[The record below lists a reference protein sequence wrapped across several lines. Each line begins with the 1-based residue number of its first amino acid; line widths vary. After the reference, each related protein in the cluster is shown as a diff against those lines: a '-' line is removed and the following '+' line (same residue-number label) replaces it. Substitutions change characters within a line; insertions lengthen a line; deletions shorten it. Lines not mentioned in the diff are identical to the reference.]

1 MTTKKYLADRFLDD
15 TYSEETRRH
24 VSTLTIGRLTSN
36 ACFRYAPPFLA
47 SISDDFNISLSR
59 LGLALMVTE
68 IAMGISPVLGRF
80 VDRLHR
86 RTAMAGGL
94 LAISGAATIAAA
106 SPSVWIFVLGILLI
120 AVAKFIFDIG
130 LASWVNDHVEYEKR
144 GRVIGLTE
152 TSWALGL
159 LVGVTAMGLV
169 ASATSWRWG
178 YAVGALSVAIMGLVV
193 MTRLDGHDVAGSQR
207 SRDTVKH
214 KMPLNGYWIFG
225 AMFFLMAASQTL
237 FVTFGSWLEDEF
249 GFTEAGISAV
259 VFGLG
264 AFELLASVTSARRT
278 DSWGKER
285 STIFGAA
292 LILPAGLL
300 LTVGHNNQ
308 VIGLI
313 LLGIYLLG
321 FEFSIVSMLPLSA
334 NLIPS
339 SPGRGLGIVLA
350 GGTLGRAS
358 MSLIGTA
365 AYDKFG
371 INVPAFIGAICAAGM
386 IGCIVAYGRTTQQR
400 LTTHSPT

>member
-1 MTTKKYLADRFLDD
+1 MNVHNKSYFADRFLDD
-15 TYSEETRRH
+15 SYSEETRRH
-24 VSTLTIGRLTSN
+24 VTTLTIARLTSN

-47 SISDDFNISLSR
+47 SISDDFQISLSR
-59 LGLALMVTE
+59 LGLALMITE
-68 IAMGISPVLGRF
+68 IVMGISPILGRV
-80 VDRLHR
+80 VDRMHR
-86 RTAMAGGL
+86 RTALAGGL
-94 LAISGAATIAAA
+94 LAISGAATVAAA
-106 SPSVWIFVLGILLI
+106 SPSVWIFVLGMLLI

-144 GRVIGLTE
+144 GRVIGFTE

-159 LVGVTAMGLV
+159 LLGVTAMGLV

-178 YAVGALSVAIMGLVV
+178 YAVGAISVAVMAIVV

-207 SRDTVKH
+207 SKDTTKYP
-214 KMPLNGYWIFG
+214 MPRNGYWIFA

-237 FVTFGSWLEDEF
+237 FVTFGSWLEDQF

-278 DSWGKER
+278 DTWGKER
-285 STIFGAA
+285 STIFGAL

-300 LTVGHNNQ
+300 LTVGHNNA

-365 AYDKFG
+365 AYEKFG
-371 INVPAFIGAICAAGM
+371 INVPAFMGAVCAAGM
-386 IGCIVAYGRTTQQR
+386 IGCIVAYGRTAK
-400 LTTHSPT
+400 SNV

>member
-1 MTTKKYLADRFLDD
+1 MSEKKYLADRFLDD
-15 TYSEETRRH
+15 SYSEETRRH
-24 VSTLTIGRLTSN
+24 VTTLTIARLTSN

-47 SISDDFNISLSR
+47 SISDDFQISLSR
-59 LGLALMVTE
+59 LGLALMITE
-68 IAMGISPVLGRF
+68 IVMGISPILGRF
-80 VDRLHR
+80 VDRMHR

-106 SPSVWIFVLGILLI
+106 SPSVWIFVLGMLLI

-144 GRVIGLTE
+144 GRVIGFTE

-159 LVGVTAMGLV
+159 LIGVTAMGLV

-178 YAVGALSVAIMGLVV
+178 YAVGAISVAVMAIVV

-207 SRDTVKH
+207 SKDTTKYP
-214 KMPLNGYWIFG
+214 MPRNGYWIFA

-237 FVTFGSWLEDEF
+237 FVTFGSWLEDDF

-278 DSWGKER
+278 DTWGKER
-285 STIFGAA
+285 STIFGAL

-300 LTVGHNNQ
+300 LTVGHNNAI
-308 VIGLI
+308 IGLI

-371 INVPAFIGAICAAGM
+371 INVPSFIGAVCAAGM
-386 IGCIVAYGRTTQQR
+386 IGCIVAYGRTTKNNA
-400 LTTHSPT
+400 

>member
-1 MTTKKYLADRFLDD
+1 VSEKKYLADRFLDD
-15 TYSEETRRH
+15 SYSEETRRH
-24 VSTLTIGRLTSN
+24 VTTLTIARLTSN

-47 SISDDFNISLSR
+47 SISDDFQISLSR
-59 LGLALMVTE
+59 LGLALMITE
-68 IAMGISPVLGRF
+68 IVMGISPILGRF
-80 VDRLHR
+80 VDRMHR

-106 SPSVWIFVLGILLI
+106 SPSVWIFVLGMLLI

-144 GRVIGLTE
+144 GRVIGFTE

-159 LVGVTAMGLV
+159 LIGVTAMGLV

-178 YAVGALSVAIMGLVV
+178 YAVGAISVAVMAIVV

-207 SRDTVKH
+207 SKDTTKYP
-214 KMPLNGYWIFG
+214 MPRNGYWIFA

-237 FVTFGSWLEDEF
+237 FVTFGSWLEDDF

-278 DSWGKER
+278 DTWGKER
-285 STIFGAA
+285 STIFGAL

-300 LTVGHNNQ
+300 LTVGHNNAI
-308 VIGLI
+308 IGLI

-371 INVPAFIGAICAAGM
+371 INVPSFIGAVCAAGM
-386 IGCIVAYGRTTQQR
+386 IGCIIAYGRTTKNNA
-400 LTTHSPT
+400 

>member
-1 MTTKKYLADRFLDD
+1 MNVHKNSYFADRFLDD
-15 TYSEETRRH
+15 SYSEETRRH
-24 VSTLTIGRLTSN
+24 VTTLTIARLTSN

-47 SISDDFNISLSR
+47 SISDDFQISLSR
-59 LGLALMVTE
+59 LGLALMITE

-80 VDRLHR
+80 VDRMHR

-106 SPSVWIFVLGILLI
+106 SPSVWIFVLGMLLI

-144 GRVIGLTE
+144 GRVIGFTE

-159 LVGVTAMGLV
+159 LIGVTAMGLV

-178 YAVGALSVAIMGLVV
+178 YAVGAISVAVMAIVV

-207 SRDTVKH
+207 SKDTTKYP
-214 KMPLNGYWIFG
+214 MPRNGYWIFA

-278 DSWGKER
+278 DTWGKER
-285 STIFGAA
+285 STIFGAL

-300 LTVGHNNQ
+300 LTVGHNNAI
-308 VIGLI
+308 IGLI

-386 IGCIVAYGRTTQQR
+386 IGCVVAYGRTTP
-400 LTTHSPT
+400 SNV

>member
-1 MTTKKYLADRFLDD
+1 LNVHKNSYFADRFLDD
-15 TYSEETRRH
+15 SYSEETRRH
-24 VSTLTIGRLTSN
+24 VTTLTIARLTSN

-47 SISDDFNISLSR
+47 SISDDFQISLSR
-59 LGLALMVTE
+59 LGLALMITE

-80 VDRLHR
+80 VDRMHR

-106 SPSVWIFVLGILLI
+106 SPSVWIFVLGMLLI

-144 GRVIGLTE
+144 GRVIGFTE

-159 LVGVTAMGLV
+159 LIGVTAMGLV

-178 YAVGALSVAIMGLVV
+178 YAVGAISVAIMAIVV

-207 SRDTVKH
+207 SKDTTKYP
-214 KMPLNGYWIFG
+214 MPRNGYWIFA
-225 AMFFLMAASQTL
+225 AMFCLMAASQTL

-278 DSWGKER
+278 DTWGKER
-285 STIFGAA
+285 STIFGAL

-300 LTVGHNNQ
+300 LTVGHNNAI
-308 VIGLI
+308 IGLI

-386 IGCIVAYGRTTQQR
+386 IGCIVAYGRTTP
-400 LTTHSPT
+400 SNV

>member
-1 MTTKKYLADRFLDD
+1 MSNNKYFADRFLDD
-15 TYSEETRRH
+15 SYSEETRRH
-24 VSTLTIGRLTSN
+24 VSTLTIARLTSN

-47 SISDDFNISLSR
+47 SISDDFQISLSR
-59 LGLALMVTE
+59 LGLALMITE
-68 IAMGISPVLGRF
+68 IVMGISPILGRV
-80 VDRLHR
+80 VDRMHR

-106 SPSVWIFVLGILLI
+106 SPSVWIFVLGMLLI

-144 GRVIGLTE
+144 GRVIGFTE

-159 LVGVTAMGLV
+159 LIGVTAMGLV

-178 YAVGALSVAIMGLVV
+178 YAVGAISVAVMAIVV

-207 SRDTVKH
+207 SKDTTKYP
-214 KMPLNGYWIFG
+214 MPRHGYWIFA

-264 AFELLASVTSARRT
+264 AFELLASITSARRT
-278 DSWGKER
+278 DTWGKER
-285 STIFGAA
+285 STIFGAL

-300 LTVGHNNQ
+300 LTIGHNNQ

-365 AYDKFG
+365 AYEKFG
-371 INVPAFIGAICAAGM
+371 INVPAFIGAVCAAGM
-386 IGCIVAYGRTTQQR
+386 IGCIVAYGRTTK
-400 LTTHSPT
+400 SNV

>member
-1 MTTKKYLADRFLDD
+1 MSEKKYLADRFLDD
-15 TYSEETRRH
+15 SYSEETRRH
-24 VSTLTIGRLTSN
+24 VTTLTIARLTSN

-47 SISDDFNISLSR
+47 SISDDFQISLSR
-59 LGLALMVTE
+59 LGLALMITE
-68 IAMGISPVLGRF
+68 IVMGISPILGRF
-80 VDRLHR
+80 VDRMHR

-106 SPSVWIFVLGILLI
+106 SPSVWIFVLGMLLI

-178 YAVGALSVAIMGLVV
+178 YAVGAISVAVMAIVV

-207 SRDTVKH
+207 SKDTTKYP
-214 KMPLNGYWIFG
+214 MPRHGYWIFA

-278 DSWGKER
+278 DTWGKER
-285 STIFGAA
+285 STIFGAL

-300 LTVGHNNQ
+300 LTVGHNNAI
-308 VIGLI
+308 IGLI

-371 INVPAFIGAICAAGM
+371 INVPSFIGAVCAAGM
-386 IGCIVAYGRTTQQR
+386 IGCIVAYGRTTK
-400 LTTHSPT
+400 SNA

>member
-1 MTTKKYLADRFLDD
+1 MNVHKNSYFADRFLDD
-15 TYSEETRRH
+15 SYSEESRRH
-24 VSTLTIGRLTSN
+24 VTTLTIARLTSN

-47 SISDDFNISLSR
+47 SISDDFQISLSR
-59 LGLALMVTE
+59 LGLALMITE
-68 IAMGISPVLGRF
+68 IVMGISPILGRF
-80 VDRLHR
+80 VDRMHR

-106 SPSVWIFVLGILLI
+106 SPSVWIFVLGMLLI

-178 YAVGALSVAIMGLVV
+178 YAVGAISVAVMAIVV

-207 SRDTVKH
+207 SKDTTKYP
-214 KMPLNGYWIFG
+214 MPRHGYWIFA

-278 DSWGKER
+278 DTWGKER
-285 STIFGAA
+285 STIFGAL

-300 LTVGHNNQ
+300 LTVGHNNAI
-308 VIGLI
+308 IGLI

-371 INVPAFIGAICAAGM
+371 INVPSFIGAVCAAGM
-386 IGCIVAYGRTTQQR
+386 IGCIVAYGRTTKNNA
-400 LTTHSPT
+400 

>member
-1 MTTKKYLADRFLDD
+1 VSEKKYLADRFLDD
-15 TYSEETRRH
+15 SYSEETRRH
-24 VSTLTIGRLTSN
+24 VTTLTIARLTSN

-47 SISDDFNISLSR
+47 SISDDFQISLSR
-59 LGLALMVTE
+59 LGLALMITE
-68 IAMGISPVLGRF
+68 IVMGISPILGRF
-80 VDRLHR
+80 VDRMHR

-94 LAISGAATIAAA
+94 LAISGAVTIAAA
-106 SPSVWIFVLGILLI
+106 SPSVWIFVLGMLLI

-144 GRVIGLTE
+144 GRVIGFTE

-159 LVGVTAMGLV
+159 LIGVTAMGLV

-178 YAVGALSVAIMGLVV
+178 YAVGAISVAVMAIVV

-207 SRDTVKH
+207 SKDTTKYP
-214 KMPLNGYWIFG
+214 MPRHGYWIFA

-278 DSWGKER
+278 DTWGKER
-285 STIFGAA
+285 STIFGAL

-300 LTVGHNNQ
+300 LTVGHNNAI
-308 VIGLI
+308 IGLI

-371 INVPAFIGAICAAGM
+371 INVPSFIGAVCAAGM
-386 IGCIVAYGRTTQQR
+386 IGCIIAYGRTTK
-400 LTTHSPT
+400 SNA

>member
-1 MTTKKYLADRFLDD
+1 MNVHKNSYLADRFLDD
-15 TYSEETRRH
+15 SYSEETRRH
-24 VSTLTIGRLTSN
+24 VTTLTIARLTSN

-47 SISDDFNISLSR
+47 SISDDFQISLSR
-59 LGLALMVTE
+59 LGLALMITE

-80 VDRLHR
+80 VDRMHR

-106 SPSVWIFVLGILLI
+106 SPSVWIFVLGMLLI

-144 GRVIGLTE
+144 GRVIGFTE

-159 LVGVTAMGLV
+159 LIGVTAMGLV

-178 YAVGALSVAIMGLVV
+178 YAVGAISVAVMAIVV

-207 SRDTVKH
+207 SKDTTKYP
-214 KMPLNGYWIFG
+214 MPRKGYWIFA

-278 DSWGKER
+278 DTWGKER
-285 STIFGAA
+285 STIFGAL

-300 LTVGHNNQ
+300 LTVGHNNAI
-308 VIGLI
+308 IGLI

-386 IGCIVAYGRTTQQR
+386 IGCIVAYGRTTPSN
-400 LTTHSPT
+400 L

>member
-1 MTTKKYLADRFLDD
+1 VSEKKYLADRFLDD
-15 TYSEETRRH
+15 SYSEETRRH
-24 VSTLTIGRLTSN
+24 VTTLTIARLTSN

-47 SISDDFNISLSR
+47 SISDDFQISLSR
-59 LGLALMVTE
+59 LGLALMITE
-68 IAMGISPVLGRF
+68 IVMGISPILGRF
-80 VDRLHR
+80 VDRMHR

-106 SPSVWIFVLGILLI
+106 SPSVWIFVLGMLLI

-144 GRVIGLTE
+144 GRVIGFTE

-159 LVGVTAMGLV
+159 LIGVTAMGLV

-178 YAVGALSVAIMGLVV
+178 YAVGAISVAVMAIVV

-207 SRDTVKH
+207 SKDTTKYP
-214 KMPLNGYWIFG
+214 MPRHGYWIFA

-264 AFELLASVTSARRT
+264 AFELLASVTSARHT
-278 DSWGKER
+278 DTWGKER
-285 STIFGAA
+285 STIFGAL

-300 LTVGHNNQ
+300 LTVGHNNAI
-308 VIGLI
+308 IGLI

-371 INVPAFIGAICAAGM
+371 INVPSFIGAVCAAGM
-386 IGCIVAYGRTTQQR
+386 IGCIVAYGRTTKNNA
-400 LTTHSPT
+400 

>member
-1 MTTKKYLADRFLDD
+1 MSEKKYLADRFLDD
-15 TYSEETRRH
+15 SYSEETRRH
-24 VSTLTIGRLTSN
+24 VTTLTIARLTSN

-47 SISDDFNISLSR
+47 SISDDFQISLSR
-59 LGLALMVTE
+59 LGLALMITE
-68 IAMGISPVLGRF
+68 IVMGISPILGRF

-106 SPSVWIFVLGILLI
+106 SPSMWIFVLGMLLI

-144 GRVIGLTE
+144 GRVIGFTE

-159 LVGVTAMGLV
+159 LIGVTAMGLV

-178 YAVGALSVAIMGLVV
+178 YAVGAISVAVMAIVV

-207 SRDTVKH
+207 SKDTTKYP
-214 KMPLNGYWIFG
+214 MPRNGYWIFA
-225 AMFFLMAASQTL
+225 AMFFLMAASQSL

-249 GFTEAGISAV
+249 GFNEAGISAV

-264 AFELLASVTSARRT
+264 AFELLASITSARRT
-278 DSWGKER
+278 DTWGKER
-285 STIFGAA
+285 STIFGAL

-300 LTVGHNNQ
+300 LTVGHNNAI
-308 VIGLI
+308 IGLI

-371 INVPAFIGAICAAGM
+371 INVPSFIGAVCAAGM
-386 IGCIVAYGRTTQQR
+386 IGCIVAYSRTNIT
-400 LTTHSPT
+400 

>member
-1 MTTKKYLADRFLDD
+1 MSEKKYLADRFLDD
-15 TYSEETRRH
+15 SYSEETRRH
-24 VSTLTIGRLTSN
+24 VTTLTIARLTSN

-47 SISDDFNISLSR
+47 SISDDFQISLSR
-59 LGLALMVTE
+59 LGLALMITE
-68 IAMGISPVLGRF
+68 IVMGISPILGRF
-80 VDRLHR
+80 VDRMHR

-106 SPSVWIFVLGILLI
+106 SPSVWIFVLGMLLI

-178 YAVGALSVAIMGLVV
+178 YAVGAISVAVMAIVV

-207 SRDTVKH
+207 SKDTTKYP
-214 KMPLNGYWIFG
+214 MPRNGYWIFA

-237 FVTFGSWLEDEF
+237 FVTFGSWLEDDF

-278 DSWGKER
+278 DTWGKER
-285 STIFGAA
+285 STIFGAL

-300 LTVGHNNQ
+300 LTVGHNNAI
-308 VIGLI
+308 IGLI

-371 INVPAFIGAICAAGM
+371 INVPSFIGAVCAAGM
-386 IGCIVAYGRTTQQR
+386 IGCIVAYGCTTKNNA
-400 LTTHSPT
+400 

>member
-1 MTTKKYLADRFLDD
+1 VSEKKYLADRFLDD
-15 TYSEETRRH
+15 SYSEETRRH
-24 VSTLTIGRLTSN
+24 VTTLTIARLTSN

-47 SISDDFNISLSR
+47 SISDDFQISLSR
-59 LGLALMVTE
+59 LGLALMITE
-68 IAMGISPVLGRF
+68 IVMGISPILGRF
-80 VDRLHR
+80 VDRMHR

-106 SPSVWIFVLGILLI
+106 SPSVWIFVLGMLLI

-178 YAVGALSVAIMGLVV
+178 YAVGAISVAVMAIVV

-207 SRDTVKH
+207 SKDATKYP
-214 KMPLNGYWIFG
+214 MPRNGYWIFA

-237 FVTFGSWLEDEF
+237 FVTFGSWLEDDF

-278 DSWGKER
+278 DTWGKER
-285 STIFGAA
+285 STIFGAL

-300 LTVGHNNQ
+300 LTVGHNNAI
-308 VIGLI
+308 IGLI

-371 INVPAFIGAICAAGM
+371 INVPSFIGAVCAAGM
-386 IGCIVAYGRTTQQR
+386 IGCIIAYGRTTKNNA
-400 LTTHSPT
+400 

>member
-1 MTTKKYLADRFLDD
+1 MNVHKNSYFADRFLDD
-15 TYSEETRRH
+15 SYSVESRRH
-24 VSTLTIGRLTSN
+24 VTTLTIARLTSN

-47 SISDDFNISLSR
+47 SISDDFQISLSR
-59 LGLALMVTE
+59 LGLALMITE

-80 VDRLHR
+80 VDRMHR

-106 SPSVWIFVLGILLI
+106 SPSVWIFVLGMLLI
-120 AVAKFIFDIG
+120 AVAKFMFDIG

-144 GRVIGLTE
+144 GRVIGFTE

-159 LVGVTAMGLV
+159 LIGVTAMGLV

-178 YAVGALSVAIMGLVV
+178 YAVGAISVAVMAIVV

-207 SRDTVKH
+207 SKDTTKYP
-214 KMPLNGYWIFG
+214 MPRNGYWIFA

-278 DSWGKER
+278 DTWGKER
-285 STIFGAA
+285 STIFGAL

-300 LTVGHNNQ
+300 LTVGHNNAI
-308 VIGLI
+308 IGLI

-371 INVPAFIGAICAAGM
+371 INVPSFIGAVCAAGM
-386 IGCIVAYGRTTQQR
+386 IGCIVAYGRTTKNNA
-400 LTTHSPT
+400 

>member
-1 MTTKKYLADRFLDD
+1 LNVHNKSYFADRFLDNS
-15 TYSEETRRH
+15 YSEETRRH
-24 VSTLTIGRLTSN
+24 VSTLTIARLTSN

-47 SISDDFNISLSR
+47 SISDDFQISLSR
-59 LGLALMVTE
+59 LGLALMITE
-68 IAMGISPVLGRF
+68 IVMGISPILGRV

-106 SPSVWIFVLGILLI
+106 SPSVWIFVLGMLLI

-159 LVGVTAMGLV
+159 LIGVTAMGLV

-178 YAVGALSVAIMGLVV
+178 YAVGAISVAVMAIVV

-207 SRDTVKH
+207 SKDTTKYP
-214 KMPLNGYWIFG
+214 MPRNGYWIFA

-278 DSWGKER
+278 DTWGKER
-285 STIFGAA
+285 STIFGAL

-300 LTVGHNNQ
+300 LTVGHNNAI
-308 VIGLI
+308 IGLI

-386 IGCIVAYGRTTQQR
+386 IGCIVAYGRTTP
-400 LTTHSPT
+400 SNV

>member
-1 MTTKKYLADRFLDD
+1 VSEKKYLADRFLDD
-15 TYSEETRRH
+15 SYSEETRRH
-24 VSTLTIGRLTSN
+24 VTTLTIARLTSN

-47 SISDDFNISLSR
+47 SISDDFQISLSR
-59 LGLALMVTE
+59 LGLALMITE
-68 IAMGISPVLGRF
+68 IVMGISPILGRF
-80 VDRLHR
+80 VDRMHR

-106 SPSVWIFVLGILLI
+106 SPSVWIFVLGMLLI

-144 GRVIGLTE
+144 GRVIGFTE

-159 LVGVTAMGLV
+159 LIGVTAMGLV

-178 YAVGALSVAIMGLVV
+178 YAVGAISVAVMAIVV

-207 SRDTVKH
+207 SKDATKYP
-214 KMPLNGYWIFG
+214 MPRNGYWIFA

-278 DSWGKER
+278 DTWGKER
-285 STIFGAA
+285 STIFGAL

-300 LTVGHNNQ
+300 LTVGHNNAI
-308 VIGLI
+308 IGLI

-386 IGCIVAYGRTTQQR
+386 IGCIVAYGRTTQR
-400 LTTHSPT
+400 PA

>member
-1 MTTKKYLADRFLDD
+1 M
-15 TYSEETRRH
+15 
-24 VSTLTIGRLTSN
+24 I
-36 ACFRYAPPFLA
+36 
-47 SISDDFNISLSR
+47 
-59 LGLALMVTE
+59 TE
-68 IAMGISPVLGRF
+68 IAMGISPILGRV

-106 SPSVWIFVLGILLI
+106 SPSVWIFVLGMLLI

-144 GRVIGLTE
+144 GRVIGMTE

-159 LVGVTAMGLV
+159 LIGVTAMGLV
-169 ASATSWRWG
+169 AATSSWRWG
-178 YAVGALSVAIMGLVV
+178 YAVGAISVATMAIVV

-207 SRDTVKH
+207 SRDTTKYP
-214 KMPLNGYWIFG
+214 MPRNGYWIFG

-237 FVTFGSWLEDEF
+237 FVTFGSWLEDQF

-278 DSWGKER
+278 DTWGKER

-321 FEFSIVSMLPLSA
+321 FEFSIVSMLPLAA

-358 MSLIGTA
+358 MSLIATA
-365 AYDKFG
+365 AYEKFG
-371 INVPAFIGAICAAGM
+371 INVPAFMGAVCAAGM
-386 IGCIVAYGRTTQQR
+386 IGCIIAYGRTTK
-400 LTTHSPT
+400 SNI

>member
-1 MTTKKYLADRFLDD
+1 VTTKKYLADRFLDD

-371 INVPAFIGAICAAGM
+371 INVPSLIGAICAAGM
-386 IGCIVAYGRTTQQR
+386 IGCIVAYGRTTP
-400 LTTHSPT
+400 SNV

>member
-1 MTTKKYLADRFLDD
+1 VSEKKYLADRFLDD
-15 TYSEETRRH
+15 SYSEETRRH
-24 VSTLTIGRLTSN
+24 VTTLTIARLTSN

-47 SISDDFNISLSR
+47 SISDDFQISLSR
-59 LGLALMVTE
+59 LGLALMITE
-68 IAMGISPVLGRF
+68 IVMGISPILGRF
-80 VDRLHR
+80 VDRMHR

-106 SPSVWIFVLGILLI
+106 SPSVWIFVLGMLLI

-144 GRVIGLTE
+144 GRVIGFTE

-159 LVGVTAMGLV
+159 LIGVTAMGLV

-178 YAVGALSVAIMGLVV
+178 YAVGAISVAVMAIVV

-207 SRDTVKH
+207 SKDATKYP
-214 KMPLNGYWIFG
+214 MPRNGYWIFA

-237 FVTFGSWLEDEF
+237 FVTFGSWLEDDF

-278 DSWGKER
+278 DTWGKER
-285 STIFGAA
+285 STIFGAL

-300 LTVGHNNQ
+300 LTVGHNNAI
-308 VIGLI
+308 IGLI

-371 INVPAFIGAICAAGM
+371 INVPSFIGAVCAAGM
-386 IGCIVAYGRTTQQR
+386 IGCIVAYGRTTKNNA
-400 LTTHSPT
+400 

>member
-1 MTTKKYLADRFLDD
+1 MNVHNKSYFADRFLDD
-15 TYSEETRRH
+15 SYSEETRRH
-24 VSTLTIGRLTSN
+24 VTTLTIARLTSN

-47 SISDDFNISLSR
+47 SISDDFQISLSR
-59 LGLALMVTE
+59 LGLALMITE
-68 IAMGISPVLGRF
+68 IVMGISPILGRV
-80 VDRLHR
+80 VDRMHR
-86 RTAMAGGL
+86 RTALAGGL
-94 LAISGAATIAAA
+94 LAISGAATVAAA
-106 SPSVWIFVLGILLI
+106 SPSVWIFVLGMLLI

-144 GRVIGLTE
+144 GRVIGFTE

-159 LVGVTAMGLV
+159 LIGVTAMGLV

-178 YAVGALSVAIMGLVV
+178 YAVGAISVAVMAIVV

-207 SRDTVKH
+207 SKDTTKYP
-214 KMPLNGYWIFG
+214 MPRNGYWIFA

-237 FVTFGSWLEDEF
+237 FVTFGSWLEDQF

-278 DSWGKER
+278 DTWGKER
-285 STIFGAA
+285 STIFGAL

-300 LTVGHNNQ
+300 LTVGHNNA

-365 AYDKFG
+365 AYEKFG
-371 INVPAFIGAICAAGM
+371 INVPAFMGAVCAAGM
-386 IGCIVAYGRTTQQR
+386 IGCIVAYGRTAK
-400 LTTHSPT
+400 SNV

>member
-1 MTTKKYLADRFLDD
+1 MSEKKYLADRFLDD
-15 TYSEETRRH
+15 SYSEETRRH
-24 VSTLTIGRLTSN
+24 VTTLTIARLTSN

-47 SISDDFNISLSR
+47 SISDDFQISLSR
-59 LGLALMVTE
+59 LGLALMITE
-68 IAMGISPVLGRF
+68 IVMGISPILGRF
-80 VDRLHR
+80 VDRMHR

-106 SPSVWIFVLGILLI
+106 SPSVWIFVLGMLLI

-144 GRVIGLTE
+144 GRVIGFTE

-159 LVGVTAMGLV
+159 LIGVTAMGLV

-178 YAVGALSVAIMGLVV
+178 YAVGAISVAVMAIVV

-207 SRDTVKH
+207 SKDTTKYP
-214 KMPLNGYWIFG
+214 MPRHGYWIFA

-237 FVTFGSWLEDEF
+237 FVTFGSWLEDDF

-278 DSWGKER
+278 DTWGKER
-285 STIFGAA
+285 STIFGAL

-300 LTVGHNNQ
+300 LTVGHNNAI
-308 VIGLI
+308 IGLI

-365 AYDKFG
+365 SYDKFG
-371 INVPAFIGAICAAGM
+371 INVPSFIGAVCAAGM
-386 IGCIVAYGRTTQQR
+386 IGCIVAYGRTTKNNA
-400 LTTHSPT
+400 

>member
-1 MTTKKYLADRFLDD
+1 MSEKKYLADRFLDD
-15 TYSEETRRH
+15 SYSEETRRH
-24 VSTLTIGRLTSN
+24 VTTLTIARLTSN

-47 SISDDFNISLSR
+47 SISDDFQISLSR
-59 LGLALMVTE
+59 LGLALMITE
-68 IAMGISPVLGRF
+68 IVMGISPILGRF
-80 VDRLHR
+80 VDRMHR

-106 SPSVWIFVLGILLI
+106 SPSVWIFVLGMLLI

-144 GRVIGLTE
+144 GRVIGFTE

-159 LVGVTAMGLV
+159 LIGVTAMGLV

-178 YAVGALSVAIMGLVV
+178 YAVGAISVAVMAIVV

-207 SRDTVKH
+207 SKDTTKYP
-214 KMPLNGYWIFG
+214 MPRNGYWIFA
-225 AMFFLMAASQTL
+225 AMFFLMAASQSL

-249 GFTEAGISAV
+249 GFNEAGISAV

-264 AFELLASVTSARRT
+264 AFELLASITSARRT
-278 DSWGKER
+278 DTWGKER
-285 STIFGAA
+285 STIFGAL

-300 LTVGHNNQ
+300 LTVGHNNAI
-308 VIGLI
+308 IGLI

-371 INVPAFIGAICAAGM
+371 INVPSFIGAVCAAGM
-386 IGCIVAYGRTTQQR
+386 IGCIVAYSRTNIT
-400 LTTHSPT
+400 

>member
-1 MTTKKYLADRFLDD
+1 MSEKKYLADRFLDD
-15 TYSEETRRH
+15 SYSEETRRH
-24 VSTLTIGRLTSN
+24 VTTLTIARLTSN

-47 SISDDFNISLSR
+47 SISDDFQISLSR
-59 LGLALMVTE
+59 LGLALMITE
-68 IAMGISPVLGRF
+68 IVMGISPILGRF
-80 VDRLHR
+80 VDRMHR

-106 SPSVWIFVLGILLI
+106 SPSVWIFVLGMLLI

-144 GRVIGLTE
+144 GRVIGFTE

-159 LVGVTAMGLV
+159 LIGVTAMGLV

-178 YAVGALSVAIMGLVV
+178 YAVGAISVAVMAIVV

-207 SRDTVKH
+207 SKDATKYP
-214 KMPLNGYWIFG
+214 MPRNGYWIFA

-278 DSWGKER
+278 DTWGKER
-285 STIFGAA
+285 STIFGAL

-300 LTVGHNNQ
+300 LTVGHNNAI
-308 VIGLI
+308 IGLI

-371 INVPAFIGAICAAGM
+371 INVPSFIGAVCAAGM
-386 IGCIVAYGRTTQQR
+386 IGCIVAYGRTTK
-400 LTTHSPT
+400 SNA

>member
-1 MTTKKYLADRFLDD
+1 MSEKKYLADRFLDD
-15 TYSEETRRH
+15 LYSEETRRH
-24 VSTLTIGRLTSN
+24 VTTLTIARLTSN

-47 SISDDFNISLSR
+47 SISDDFQISLSR
-59 LGLALMVTE
+59 LGLALMITE
-68 IAMGISPVLGRF
+68 IVMGISPILGRF
-80 VDRLHR
+80 VDRMHR

-106 SPSVWIFVLGILLI
+106 SPSVWIFVLGMLLI

-144 GRVIGLTE
+144 GRVIGFTE

-159 LVGVTAMGLV
+159 LIGVTAMGLV

-178 YAVGALSVAIMGLVV
+178 YAVGAISVAIMAIVV

-207 SRDTVKH
+207 SKDTTKYP
-214 KMPLNGYWIFG
+214 MPRNGYWIFA

-278 DSWGKER
+278 DTWGKER
-285 STIFGAA
+285 STIFGAL

-300 LTVGHNNQ
+300 LTVGHNNAI
-308 VIGLI
+308 IGLI

-371 INVPAFIGAICAAGM
+371 INVPSFIGAVCAAGM
-386 IGCIVAYGRTTQQR
+386 IGCIVAYGRTTKNNA
-400 LTTHSPT
+400 

>member
-1 MTTKKYLADRFLDD
+1 MSEKKYLADRFLDD
-15 TYSEETRRH
+15 SYSEETRRH
-24 VSTLTIGRLTSN
+24 VTTLTIARLTSN

-47 SISDDFNISLSR
+47 SISDDFQISLSR
-59 LGLALMVTE
+59 LGLALMITE

-80 VDRLHR
+80 VDRMHR

-106 SPSVWIFVLGILLI
+106 SPSVWIFVLGMLLI

-178 YAVGALSVAIMGLVV
+178 YAVGAISVAVMAIVV

-207 SRDTVKH
+207 SKDTTKYP
-214 KMPLNGYWIFG
+214 MPRNGYWIFA

-278 DSWGKER
+278 DTWGKER
-285 STIFGAA
+285 STIFGAL

-300 LTVGHNNQ
+300 LTVGHNNAI
-308 VIGLI
+308 IGLI

-371 INVPAFIGAICAAGM
+371 INVPSFIGAVCAAGM
-386 IGCIVAYGRTTQQR
+386 IGCIVAYGRTTKNNA
-400 LTTHSPT
+400 

>member
-1 MTTKKYLADRFLDD
+1 MSEKKYLADRFLDD
-15 TYSEETRRH
+15 SYSEETRRH
-24 VSTLTIGRLTSN
+24 VTTLTIARLTSN

-47 SISDDFNISLSR
+47 SISDDFQISLSR
-59 LGLALMVTE
+59 LGLALMITE
-68 IAMGISPVLGRF
+68 IVMGISPILGRF
-80 VDRLHR
+80 VDRMHR

-106 SPSVWIFVLGILLI
+106 SPSVWIFVLGMLLI

-144 GRVIGLTE
+144 GRVIGFTE

-159 LVGVTAMGLV
+159 LIGVTAMGLV

-178 YAVGALSVAIMGLVV
+178 YAVGAISVAVMAIVV

-207 SRDTVKH
+207 SKDTTKYP
-214 KMPLNGYWIFG
+214 MPRHGYWIFA

-278 DSWGKER
+278 DTWGKER
-285 STIFGAA
+285 STIFGAL

-300 LTVGHNNQ
+300 LTVGHNNAI
-308 VIGLI
+308 IGLI

-371 INVPAFIGAICAAGM
+371 INVPSFIGAVCAAGM
-386 IGCIVAYGRTTQQR
+386 IGCIIAYGRTTKNNA
-400 LTTHSPT
+400 

>member
-1 MTTKKYLADRFLDD
+1 LNVHKNSYFADRFLDD
-15 TYSEETRRH
+15 SYSEETRRH
-24 VSTLTIGRLTSN
+24 VTTLTIARLTSN

-47 SISDDFNISLSR
+47 SISDDFQISLSR
-59 LGLALMVTE
+59 LGLALMITE

-80 VDRLHR
+80 VDRMHR

-106 SPSVWIFVLGILLI
+106 SPSVWIFVLGMLLI

-144 GRVIGLTE
+144 GRVIGFTE

-159 LVGVTAMGLV
+159 LIGVTAMGLV

-178 YAVGALSVAIMGLVV
+178 YAVGAISVAVMAIVV

-207 SRDTVKH
+207 SKDTTKYP
-214 KMPLNGYWIFG
+214 MPRNGYWIFA

-278 DSWGKER
+278 DTWGKER
-285 STIFGAA
+285 STIFGAL

-300 LTVGHNNQ
+300 LTVGHNNAI
-308 VIGLI
+308 IGLI

-386 IGCIVAYGRTTQQR
+386 IGCIVAYGRTTQR
-400 LTTHSPT
+400 PA

>member
-1 MTTKKYLADRFLDD
+1 
-15 TYSEETRRH
+15 
-24 VSTLTIGRLTSN
+24 
-36 ACFRYAPPFLA
+36 
-47 SISDDFNISLSR
+47 
-59 LGLALMVTE
+59 
-68 IAMGISPVLGRF
+68 
-80 VDRLHR
+80 
-86 RTAMAGGL
+86 
-94 LAISGAATIAAA
+94 
-106 SPSVWIFVLGILLI
+106 
-120 AVAKFIFDIG
+120 
-130 LASWVNDHVEYEKR
+130 
-144 GRVIGLTE
+144 
-152 TSWALGL
+152 
-159 LVGVTAMGLV
+159 MGLV

-178 YAVGALSVAIMGLVV
+178 YAVGAISVAVMAIVV

-207 SRDTVKH
+207 SKDATKYP
-214 KMPLNGYWIFG
+214 MPRNGYWIFA

-237 FVTFGSWLEDEF
+237 FVTFGSWLEDDF

-278 DSWGKER
+278 DTWGKER
-285 STIFGAA
+285 STIFGAL

-300 LTVGHNNQ
+300 LTVGHNNAI
-308 VIGLI
+308 IGLI

-371 INVPAFIGAICAAGM
+371 INVPAFIGTICAAGM
-386 IGCIVAYGRTTQQR
+386 IGCIVAYGRTTQR
-400 LTTHSPT
+400 PA

>member
-1 MTTKKYLADRFLDD
+1 VSEKKYLADRFLDD
-15 TYSEETRRH
+15 SYSEETRRH
-24 VSTLTIGRLTSN
+24 VTTLTIARLTSN

-47 SISDDFNISLSR
+47 SISDDFQISLSR
-59 LGLALMVTE
+59 LGLALMITE
-68 IAMGISPVLGRF
+68 IVMGISPILGRF
-80 VDRLHR
+80 VDRMHR

-106 SPSVWIFVLGILLI
+106 SPSVWIFVLGMLLI

-144 GRVIGLTE
+144 GRVIGFTE

-159 LVGVTAMGLV
+159 LIGVTAMGLV

-178 YAVGALSVAIMGLVV
+178 YAVGAISVAVMAIVV

-207 SRDTVKH
+207 SKDTTKYP
-214 KMPLNGYWIFG
+214 MPRHGYWIFA

-278 DSWGKER
+278 DTWGKER
-285 STIFGAA
+285 STIFGAL

-300 LTVGHNNQ
+300 LTVGRNNAI
-308 VIGLI
+308 IGLI

-386 IGCIVAYGRTTQQR
+386 IGCIVAYGRTTQR
-400 LTTHSPT
+400 PA

>member
-1 MTTKKYLADRFLDD
+1 MNVHNKSYFADRFLDNS
-15 TYSEETRRH
+15 YSEETRRH
-24 VSTLTIGRLTSN
+24 VTTLTIARLTSN

-47 SISDDFNISLSR
+47 SISDDFQISLSR
-59 LGLALMVTE
+59 LGLALMITE
-68 IAMGISPVLGRF
+68 IVMGISPILGRV
-80 VDRLHR
+80 VDRMHR
-86 RTAMAGGL
+86 RTALAGGL
-94 LAISGAATIAAA
+94 LAISGAATVAAA
-106 SPSVWIFVLGILLI
+106 SPSVWIFVLGMLLI

-144 GRVIGLTE
+144 GRVIGFTE

-159 LVGVTAMGLV
+159 LIGVTAMGLV

-178 YAVGALSVAIMGLVV
+178 YAVGAISVAVMAIVV

-207 SRDTVKH
+207 SKDTTKYP
-214 KMPLNGYWIFG
+214 MPRNGYWIFA

-237 FVTFGSWLEDEF
+237 FVTFGSWLEDQF

-278 DSWGKER
+278 DTWGKER
-285 STIFGAA
+285 STIFGAL

-300 LTVGHNNQ
+300 LTVGHNNA

-365 AYDKFG
+365 AYEKFG
-371 INVPAFIGAICAAGM
+371 INVPAFMGAVCAAGM
-386 IGCIVAYGRTTQQR
+386 IGCIVAYGRTAK
-400 LTTHSPT
+400 SNV

>member
-1 MTTKKYLADRFLDD
+1 MNVHKNSYFVDRFLDD
-15 TYSEETRRH
+15 SYSEETRRH
-24 VSTLTIGRLTSN
+24 VTTLTIARLTSN

-47 SISDDFNISLSR
+47 SISDDFQISLSR
-59 LGLALMVTE
+59 LGLALMITE

-80 VDRLHR
+80 VDRMHR

-106 SPSVWIFVLGILLI
+106 SPSVWIFVLGMLLI

-144 GRVIGLTE
+144 GRVIGFTE

-159 LVGVTAMGLV
+159 LIGVTAMGLV

-178 YAVGALSVAIMGLVV
+178 YAVGAISVAVMAIVV

-207 SRDTVKH
+207 SKDTTKYP
-214 KMPLNGYWIFG
+214 MPRNGYWIFA

-278 DSWGKER
+278 DTWGKER
-285 STIFGAA
+285 STIFGAL

-300 LTVGHNNQ
+300 LTVGHNNAI
-308 VIGLI
+308 IGLI

-386 IGCIVAYGRTTQQR
+386 IGCIVAYGRTTPSN
-400 LTTHSPT
+400 L

>member
-1 MTTKKYLADRFLDD
+1 MSEKKYLADRFLDD
-15 TYSEETRRH
+15 SYSEETRRH
-24 VSTLTIGRLTSN
+24 VTTLTIARLTSN

-47 SISDDFNISLSR
+47 SISDDFQISLSR
-59 LGLALMVTE
+59 LGLALMITE
-68 IAMGISPVLGRF
+68 IVMGISPILGRF
-80 VDRLHR
+80 VDRMHR

-106 SPSVWIFVLGILLI
+106 SPSVWIFVLGMLLI

-144 GRVIGLTE
+144 GRVIGFTE

-159 LVGVTAMGLV
+159 LIGVTAMGLV

-178 YAVGALSVAIMGLVV
+178 YAVGAVSVAVTAIVV

-207 SRDTVKH
+207 SKDTTKYP
-214 KMPLNGYWIFG
+214 MPRHGYWIFA

-278 DSWGKER
+278 DTWGKER
-285 STIFGAA
+285 STIFGAL

-300 LTVGHNNQ
+300 LTVGHNNAI
-308 VIGLI
+308 IGLI

-371 INVPAFIGAICAAGM
+371 INVPSFIGAVCAAGM
-386 IGCIVAYGRTTQQR
+386 IGCIVAYGRTTP
-400 LTTHSPT
+400 SNV

>member
-1 MTTKKYLADRFLDD
+1 MSSKKYFADRFLDD
-15 TYSEETRRH
+15 SYSEETRRH
-24 VSTLTIGRLTSN
+24 VTTLTIARLTSN

-47 SISDDFNISLSR
+47 SISDDFQISLSR
-59 LGLALMVTE
+59 LGLALMITE
-68 IAMGISPVLGRF
+68 IVMGISPILGRV
-80 VDRLHR
+80 VDRMHR
-86 RTAMAGGL
+86 RTALAGGL
-94 LAISGAATIAAA
+94 LAISGAATVAAA
-106 SPSVWIFVLGILLI
+106 SPSVWIFVLGMLLI

-144 GRVIGLTE
+144 GRVIGFTE

-159 LVGVTAMGLV
+159 LIGVTAMGLV

-178 YAVGALSVAIMGLVV
+178 YAVGAISVAVMAIVV

-207 SRDTVKH
+207 SKDTTKYP
-214 KMPLNGYWIFG
+214 MPRNGYWIFA

-237 FVTFGSWLEDEF
+237 FVTFGSWLEDQF

-278 DSWGKER
+278 DTWGKER
-285 STIFGAA
+285 STIFGAL

-300 LTVGHNNQ
+300 LTVGHNNA

-365 AYDKFG
+365 AYEKFG
-371 INVPAFIGAICAAGM
+371 INVPAFMGAVCAAGM
-386 IGCIVAYGRTTQQR
+386 IGCIVAYGRTAK
-400 LTTHSPT
+400 SNV

>member
-1 MTTKKYLADRFLDD
+1 MSEKKYLADRFLDD
-15 TYSEETRRH
+15 SYSEETRRH
-24 VSTLTIGRLTSN
+24 VTTLTIARLTSN

-47 SISDDFNISLSR
+47 SISDDFQISLSR
-59 LGLALMVTE
+59 LGLALMITE
-68 IAMGISPVLGRF
+68 IVMGISPILGRF
-80 VDRLHR
+80 VDRMHR

-106 SPSVWIFVLGILLI
+106 SPSVWIFVLGMLLI

-144 GRVIGLTE
+144 GRVIGFTE

-159 LVGVTAMGLV
+159 LIGVTAMGLV

-178 YAVGALSVAIMGLVV
+178 YAVGAVSVAVMAIVV

-207 SRDTVKH
+207 SKDTTKYP
-214 KMPLNGYWIFG
+214 MPRHGYWIFA

-278 DSWGKER
+278 DTWGKER
-285 STIFGAA
+285 STIFGAL

-300 LTVGHNNQ
+300 LTVGHNNAI
-308 VIGLI
+308 IGLI

-371 INVPAFIGAICAAGM
+371 INVPSFIGAVCAAGM
-386 IGCIVAYGRTTQQR
+386 IGCIVAYGRTTP
-400 LTTHSPT
+400 SNV

>member
-1 MTTKKYLADRFLDD
+1 LNVHNKSYFADRFLDNS
-15 TYSEETRRH
+15 YSEETRRH
-24 VSTLTIGRLTSN
+24 VSTLTIARLTSN

-47 SISDDFNISLSR
+47 SISDDFQISLSR
-59 LGLALMVTE
+59 LGLALMITE
-68 IAMGISPVLGRF
+68 IVMGISPILGRV

-106 SPSVWIFVLGILLI
+106 SPSVWIFVLGMLLI

-159 LVGVTAMGLV
+159 LIGVTAMGLV

-178 YAVGALSVAIMGLVV
+178 YAVGAISVAVMAIVV

-207 SRDTVKH
+207 SRDTTKYP
-214 KMPLNGYWIFG
+214 MPRNGYWIFG
-225 AMFFLMAASQTL
+225 AMFFLMAASQSL
-237 FVTFGSWLEDEF
+237 FVTFGSWLEDQF

-278 DSWGKER
+278 DTWGKER
-285 STIFGAA
+285 STIFGAL

-321 FEFSIVSMLPLSA
+321 FEFSIVSMLPLAA

-365 AYDKFG
+365 AYEKFG
-371 INVPAFIGAICAAGM
+371 INVPAFMGAICAAGM
-386 IGCIVAYGRTTQQR
+386 IGCIVAYGRTAK
-400 LTTHSPT
+400 SNV

>member
-1 MTTKKYLADRFLDD
+1 MSEKKYLADRFLDD
-15 TYSEETRRH
+15 SYSEETRRH
-24 VSTLTIGRLTSN
+24 VTTLTIARLTSN

-47 SISDDFNISLSR
+47 SISDDFQISLSR
-59 LGLALMVTE
+59 LGLALMITE
-68 IAMGISPVLGRF
+68 IVMGISPILGRF
-80 VDRLHR
+80 VDRMHR

-106 SPSVWIFVLGILLI
+106 SPSVWIFVLGMLLI

-144 GRVIGLTE
+144 GRVIGFTE

-159 LVGVTAMGLV
+159 LIGVTAMGLV

-178 YAVGALSVAIMGLVV
+178 YAVGAVSVAVTAIVV

-207 SRDTVKH
+207 SKDTTKYP
-214 KMPLNGYWIFG
+214 MPRNGYWIFA

-278 DSWGKER
+278 DTWGKER
-285 STIFGAA
+285 STIFGAL

-300 LTVGHNNQ
+300 LTVGHNNAI
-308 VIGLI
+308 IGLI

-386 IGCIVAYGRTTQQR
+386 IGCIVAYGRTTQR
-400 LTTHSPT
+400 TV

>member
-1 MTTKKYLADRFLDD
+1 MNVHNKSYFADRFLDNS
-15 TYSEETRRH
+15 YSEETRRH
-24 VSTLTIGRLTSN
+24 VSTLTIARLTSN

-47 SISDDFNISLSR
+47 SISDDFQISLSR
-59 LGLALMVTE
+59 LGLALMITE
-68 IAMGISPVLGRF
+68 IVMGISPILGRV

-106 SPSVWIFVLGILLI
+106 SPSVWIFVLGMLLI

-159 LVGVTAMGLV
+159 LIGVTAMGLV

-178 YAVGALSVAIMGLVV
+178 YAVGAISVAVMAIVV

-207 SRDTVKH
+207 SRDTTKYP
-214 KMPLNGYWIFG
+214 MPRNGYWIFG
-225 AMFFLMAASQTL
+225 AMFFLMAASQSL
-237 FVTFGSWLEDEF
+237 FVTFGSWLEDQF

-278 DSWGKER
+278 DTWGKER
-285 STIFGAA
+285 STIFGAL

-321 FEFSIVSMLPLSA
+321 FEFSIVSMLPLAA

-365 AYDKFG
+365 AYEKFG
-371 INVPAFIGAICAAGM
+371 INVPAFMGAICAAGM
-386 IGCIVAYGRTTQQR
+386 IGCIVAYGRTAK
-400 LTTHSPT
+400 SNV

>member
-1 MTTKKYLADRFLDD
+1 MNVHNKSYFADRFLDNS
-15 TYSEETRRH
+15 YSEETRRH
-24 VSTLTIGRLTSN
+24 VTTLTIARLTSN

-47 SISDDFNISLSR
+47 SISDDFQISLSR
-59 LGLALMVTE
+59 LGLALMITE

-80 VDRLHR
+80 VDRMHR

-106 SPSVWIFVLGILLI
+106 SPSVWIFVLGMLLI

-144 GRVIGLTE
+144 GRVIGFTE

-159 LVGVTAMGLV
+159 LIGVTAMGLV

-178 YAVGALSVAIMGLVV
+178 YAVGAISVAVMAIVV

-207 SRDTVKH
+207 SKDTTKYP
-214 KMPLNGYWIFG
+214 MPRNGYWIFA

-237 FVTFGSWLEDEF
+237 FVTFGSWLEDQF

-278 DSWGKER
+278 DTWGKER
-285 STIFGAA
+285 STIFGAL

-300 LTVGHNNQ
+300 LTVGHNNA

-365 AYDKFG
+365 AYEKFG
-371 INVPAFIGAICAAGM
+371 INVPAFMGAVCAAGM
-386 IGCIVAYGRTTQQR
+386 IGCIVAYGRTAK
-400 LTTHSPT
+400 SNV